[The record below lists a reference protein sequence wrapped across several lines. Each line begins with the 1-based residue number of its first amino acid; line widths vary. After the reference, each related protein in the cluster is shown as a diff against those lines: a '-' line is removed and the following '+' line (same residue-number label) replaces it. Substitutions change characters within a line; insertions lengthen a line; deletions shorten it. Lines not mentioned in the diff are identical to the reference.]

1 MYSWDD
7 SDARRVSSRNR
18 YQKIVIMIF
27 KLIIVMVALF
37 AIPAAEFA
45 DLPFACSAAALF
57 FNLLW
62 VGASQ
67 PFEDGWETVQE
78 ISSTLTN
85 LVNTVVALMLG
96 QDGLGDTGAT
106 VMLFVF
112 NGLNLLLILFLII
125 FAPIRACWQYR
136 RMKQAQEDER
146 VRIANLNAQPMDV
159 LVAPV
164 DDRRPASAA
173 SNARP
178 MSAAGAD
185 VPAAKTFDTPVGFH
199 SSTFK
204 VEDPDTD
211 DESQFGSDNGGS
223 QRGLLNASANGTA
236 DDGGGEV
243 EAKGVVSA

>member
-1 MYSWDD
+1 
-7 SDARRVSSRNR
+7 
-18 YQKIVIMIF
+18 MIF

-106 VMLFVF
+106 VMLFVYPF
-112 NGLNLLLILFLII
+112 GVPLLRLSET
-125 FAPIRACWQYR
+125 YR
-136 RMKQAQEDER
+136 RRAHR
-146 VRIANLNAQPMDV
+146 A
-159 LVAPV
+159 
-164 DDRRPASAA
+164 RRPLPK
-173 SNARP
+173 R
-178 MSAAGAD
+178 
-185 VPAAKTFDTPVGFH
+185 
-199 SSTFK
+199 
-204 VEDPDTD
+204 
-211 DESQFGSDNGGS
+211 
-223 QRGLLNASANGTA
+223 LL
-236 DDGGGEV
+236 V
-243 EAKGVVSA
+243 RYCCCWCW